1 MNKMSRFAISLLVVS
16 FLSAGGI
23 TGALVMVNASPDTT
37 IAISPASQSV
47 GVGDTFTVDVYVDP
61 DQPIRGV
68 QCSLTFNSSLLQAEQ
83 VTEGDI
89 FSGYT
94 TFFIG
99 GNIHNA
105 SGEIR
110 GIANMIFGDGN
121 TSTEGTFATI
131 TFEAIAAGTATI
143 AFNMSD
149 DNTVIVT
156 GDSQT
161 VEPAPSDGTVTVTEE
176 PNTPPSCTLTA
187 SPTAGAPPLDV
198 TFTMSATDTDGT
210 IQAWE
215 LDINNDGTPEY
226 QGTGTPPASQE
237 HTYTTTGTYTA
248 RLTVTDDDSATG
260 DDTAIVTVSEGN
272 QPPTTTITDA
282 PSGTIYYRDVSFT
295 WTGTDDSTPTQDL
308 EYAYMLEGPQR
319 DSEWSRWTSET
330 SAEYSGLEVG
340 SYTFSA
346 KARDA
351 EKLEGAPDTASF
363 TVADDTP
370 PVISAVTAT
379 PSLQVVNNSV
389 NISCTVT
396 DDFSVKSV
404 SVHIVFPNAMTTN
417 STMAS
422 GEGDSYYY
430 QTTYQQTGTHT
441 FTIWAFDASGNGV
454 SAQGTFEIT
463 DEDTTPPHITDVT
476 VSPSTVEAGENVV
489 ITANVTDDLSLAD
502 VRLAL
507 TYPDDST
514 ENVSIFQNV
523 SGIEAMTYYC
533 QQPYYDLGNYT
544 FYIYAVDDA
553 GNGNT
558 SQEETFTVQ
567 DTTPPAFSNV
577 AATPAAATYN
587 AAVNLSATVTDAVGV
602 QDVFLKIID
611 PDDDVTNT
619 SILEQV
625 VNDTYYSETSYTT
638 LGTYEYSF
646 YAVDGEGNGNTSSI
660 KTFKVEDVTPPEVTL
675 TAPNGGEN
683 ISGDVDITWNAT
695 DTATANDSALE
706 VTLKYSADEGVSWQ
720 TIVADTA
727 NDGTYEWDTD
737 GLDDGTEYLLK
748 ISVSD
753 PSNNDGTD
761 ISDAVFT
768 VDNTAPVVTLEKPTA
783 NNLYLFDREILP
795 VLRAKA
801 VIVGQITVSVSA
813 SDATSGMD
821 RVSFLVD
828 GVEKASDG
836 TAPYEW
842 LWDDTVLFS
851 HTLKIVA
858 YDNAGNR
865 AEQSVSV
872 SVYNI

>member
-1 MNKMSRFAISLLVVS
+1 MHKMSRFAISLLVVS

-47 GVGDTFTVDVYVDP
+47 GVGDTFTVDVNVDP

-68 QCSLTFNSSLLQAEQ
+68 QCYLTFDSSMLQAQQ

-99 GNIHNA
+99 GTINNTA
-105 SGEIR
+105 GEIR
-110 GIANMIFGDGN
+110 GIASTILGAGN
-121 TSTEGTFATI
+121 TTAQGTFATV
-131 TFEAIAAGTATI
+131 TFEAVAAGTATI
-143 AFNMSD
+143 DFNMSD
-149 DNTVIVT
+149 GNTVVVT

-161 VEPAPSDGTVTVTEE
+161 IEPTPTDATVTIISGNVAPDKPVNPSPGDGATGVSTSPSLEVDVSD
-176 PNTPPSCTLTA
+176 PN
-187 SPTAGAPPLDV
+187 GDMLDV
-198 TFTMSATDTDGT
+198 TF
-210 IQAWE
+210 
-215 LDINNDGTPEY
+215 Y
-226 QGTGTPPASQE
+226 
-237 HTYTTTGTYTA
+237 
-248 RLTVTDDDSATG
+248 DDS
-260 DDTAIVTVSEGN
+260 DDSVIGMDSNV
-272 QPPTTTITDA
+272 
-282 PSGTIYYRDVSFT
+282 PSGGTASVT
-295 WTGTDDSTPTQDL
+295 W
-308 EYAYMLEGPQR
+308 
-319 DSEWSRWTSET
+319 
-330 SAEYSGLEVG
+330 SGLSV
-340 SYTFSA
+340 STLYSWYA
-346 KARDA
+346 
-351 EKLEGAPDTASF
+351 
-363 TVADDTP
+363 VADDGALTNT
-370 PVISAVTAT
+370 SATW
-379 PSLQVVNNSV
+379 S
-389 NISCTVT
+389 
-396 DDFSVKSV
+396 F
-404 SVHIVFPNAMTTN
+404 TT
-417 STMAS
+417 S
-422 GEGDSYYY
+422 
-430 QTTYQQTGTHT
+430 
-441 FTIWAFDASGNGV
+441 
-454 SAQGTFEIT
+454 
-463 DEDTTPPHITDVT
+463 DEDTVPPTIRDVT
-476 VSPSTVEAGENVV
+476 VSPSTAEAGENVV

-502 VRLAL
+502 VRLAI

-523 SGIEAMTYYC
+523 SGIEEMTYYR

-558 SQEETFTVQ
+558 SQEKTFTVQ

-602 QDVFLKIID
+602 TDVFLKIIN

-619 SILEQV
+619 SIFEQM

-660 KTFKVEDVTPPEVTL
+660 KTFKVEDVTPPQVTL

-695 DTATANDSALE
+695 DTATANDSDLE

-768 VDNTAPVVTLEKPTA
+768 VDNTAPALTLEKPTA

-801 VIVGQITVSVSA
+801 VIVGQITVSVTA

-828 GVEKASDG
+828 GVEKASDE

-842 LWDDTVLFS
+842 VWDDTVLFS